1 MLFLLDSQSGVPYY
15 RQIMDQVKLHVV
27 TGVLVEGDELPSIRS
42 LAVTLGVNPMTVSK
56 AYAFLENEQ
65 VLDRRPG
72 RPLVVR
78 AHTNTQLKQ
87 RRQDRL
93 RSALDETVIL
103 VRNLAIPT
111 EQALIVFRE
120 ALDARP
126 SDATDQED
134 N

>member
-1 MLFLLDSQSGVPYY
+1 MLFLLDSQCGVPYY
-15 RQIMDQVKLHVV
+15 RQIMDQVKLHVA

-42 LAVTLGVNPMTVSK
+42 MAVTLGVNPMTVSK

-78 AHTNTQLKQ
+78 AHTAVQLQQ
-87 RRQDRL
+87 RREDRL

-103 VRNLAIPT
+103 VRNLEIPT
-111 EQALIVFRE
+111 KQALVVFRE
-120 ALDARP
+120 ALAARP